1 MESSQIQ
8 QLIEVIKKLERRVL
22 YLETK
27 IHNDIVHK
35 KNRRTASYADIAF
48 FEYQP

>member
-35 KNRRTASYADIAF
+35 KNRRMEGYAFTPF

>member
-22 YLETK
+22 YLEVK
-27 IHNDIVHK
+27 IHNDIVRK
-35 KNRRTASYADIAF
+35 KNRRTESYADVAF